1 MTAKLPQTLPPP
13 HFRPFPVRAI
23 LITRMLL
30 ICAFCAF
37 YLFFFLGPAWA
48 ENTPDP
54 RAHYQ
59 PVKLIELVPATR
71 MDDGSRIIFAPRP
84 VRFTARLAQRPA
96 PQKADYLK
104 QVMAMMGVTAEHQI
118 NQRIAL
124 DYGGDKPLAAYV
136 EEQTAARID
145 KELKPGDERTF
156 YAFHV
161 YNNRHGPAL
170 VITSFEE
177 QEK

>member
-1 MTAKLPQTLPPP
+1 M
-13 HFRPFPVRAI
+13 RPFTVRAI
-23 LITRMLL
+23 LIARVLL

-37 YLFFFLGPAWA
+37 YLFFFLGTAWGETAAGTASAA
-48 ENTPDP
+48 EAADP
-54 RAHYQ
+54 RARYQ
-59 PVKLIELVPATR
+59 PVKLVELVPATR
-71 MDDGSRIIFAPRP
+71 IDDGSRIIFEPRP
-84 VRFTARLAQRPA
+84 VRFTARLAQLPS

-104 QVMAMMGVTAEHQI
+104 QVMGMMGAAAELQVS
-118 NQRIAL
+118 QRVAL
-124 DYGGDKPLAAYV
+124 DYGGDKLLAAYV
-136 EEQTAARID
+136 EDRTATRIG
-145 KELKPGDERTF
+145 KELQAGDERTF